1 MIFAYLALIIC
12 GAFCIGFTI
21 YEHKK
26 LKQKDLDTEVY
37 NQSLQTQ
44 KQWLEQEN
52 TRLETEYQRMINSN
66 QIIFEQN
73 NNLIDN
79 QNNLKNQLNELIE
92 QQQTLITEVEKK
104 KQEKVDLNEQ
114 CNDKVAQMLSLN
126 QQIETISG
134 SLKAN
139 ARAAFEQYCE
149 ALDYQYLQKETEY
162 DLDIDKLDQLYFKRL
177 EELDAREY
185 GLIQERREDIEI
197 LAKLF
202 YDKQQRMS
210 KELQEEEAAMRA
222 DLDSIRKELEKIRA
236 TKAAAM
242 EAQLREEEIK
252 NQATFYTLQLN
263 DADKRDVAYLQSI
276 EYNLREAR
284 PLRMLIWSTFYR
296 DKVNDLAARV
306 GALGASGIYKITHI
320 DSGISYIGQAK
331 DIKER
336 WVSHVKCS
344 LGIDTPVTSQL
355 YAFTREKGIDN
366 FTFEILEKCSIN
378 ELNEKEKFYIDLY
391 QTYDFGLNANRGVS
405 KN

>member
-1 MIFAYLALIIC
+1 MIEIIVIIGGAILGLGGIIYAGYTKSQCIKYDSKTALQNDELERRNAELQEENQALWQENADNENLKEIISQ
-12 GAFCIGFTI
+12 
-21 YEHKK
+21 E
-26 LKQKDLDTEVY
+26 LKELSQRRTFQTEQL
-37 NQSLQTQ
+37 NQLLQQ
-44 KQWLEQEN
+44 KQILNIE
-52 TRLETEYQRMINSN
+52 
-66 QIIFEQN
+66 
-73 NNLIDN
+73 IDN
-79 QNNLKNQLNELIE
+79 KKAQRDDLTQN
-92 QQQTLITEVEKK
+92 
-104 KQEKVDLNEQ
+104 
-114 CNDKVAQMLSLN
+114 
-126 QQIETISG
+126 IETMS
-134 SLKAN
+134 SHLKEM
-139 ARAAFEQYCE
+139 ARASFEQYCD
-149 ALDYQYLQKETEY
+149 ALDYEYKQKEQEY
-162 DLDIDKLDQLYFKRL
+162 ELDLDSLDQLYFKRL
-177 EELDAREY
+177 QELDARER

-202 YDKQQRMS
+202 YDKQQSMS
-210 KELQEEEAAMRA
+210 KELQEEETAMRA

-236 TKAAAM
+236 TKAATM

-276 EYNLREAR
+276 EYNLREPR

-306 GALGASGIYKITHI
+306 GALGASGIYKLTHI

-336 WVSHVKCS
+336 WVTHVKCS

-366 FTFEILEKCSIN
+366 FTFEVLEKCSIN

-391 QTYDFGLNANRGVS
+391 QTYDFGLNKTRG
-405 KN
+405 NG

>member
-1 MIFAYLALIIC
+1 MVETIAIIGGAILGLGGIIYAGYTKSQCVKYDRKTALQNDELERKN
-12 GAFCIGFTI
+12 A
-21 YEHKK
+21 E
-26 LKQKDLDTEVY
+26 LQEE
-37 NQSLQTQ
+37 NQAL
-44 KQWLEQEN
+44 WQEN
-52 TRLETEYQRMINSN
+52 TDSENLKEIISQELKELSQKRTFQTEQLN
-66 QIIFEQN
+66 QLLQQKQILNIE
-73 NNLIDN
+73 IDN
-79 QNNLKNQLNELIE
+79 
-92 QQQTLITEVEKK
+92 KK
-104 KQEKVDLNEQ
+104 AQRDDLTQ
-114 CNDKVAQMLSLN
+114 S
-126 QQIETISG
+126 IETMS
-134 SLKAN
+134 SHLKEM
-139 ARAAFEQYCE
+139 ARSSFEQYCD
-149 ALDYQYLQKETEY
+149 ALDYEYSQKEREY
-162 DLDIDKLDQLYFKRL
+162 ETDIDKLDQLYFKRL
-177 EELDAREY
+177 EELDAREQ

-202 YDKQQRMS
+202 YDKQQSMS

-252 NQATFYTLQLN
+252 NKATFYTLQLN

-276 EYNLREAR
+276 EYNLREPR

-296 DKVNDLAARV
+296 DKVNDLVARI
-306 GALGASGIYKITHI
+306 GAVGASGIYKLTHI

-336 WVSHVKCS
+336 WVTHIKCS

-366 FTFEILEKCSIN
+366 FTFEVLEKCSIN

-391 QTYDFGLNANRGVS
+391 QTYDFGLNKTRGNS
-405 KN
+405 

>member
-1 MIFAYLALIIC
+1 MIGICITFILLGLGGIGYAIWTKSQCIKLDQQTTNDNKLLKERQKALQLECAALQDRYNYLK
-12 GAFCIGFTI
+12 
-21 YEHKK
+21 H
-26 LKQKDLDTEVY
+26 
-37 NQSLQTQ
+37 
-44 KQWLEQEN
+44 
-52 TRLETEYQRMINSN
+52 SN
-66 QIIFEQN
+66 QIISEQN
-73 NNLIDN
+73 KDLIEN
-79 QNNLKNQLNELIE
+79 QNILKKQLNELIE
-92 QQQTLITEVEKK
+92 QQQTLITEIEKK

-134 SLKAN
+134 SLKAS

-177 EELDAREY
+177 EELDARER
-185 GLIQERREDIEI
+185 GLIEERRQDIEI

-202 YDKQQRMS
+202 YDKQQSMS

-284 PLRMLIWSTFYR
+284 PLRMLIWTTFYR

-306 GALGASGIYKITHI
+306 GAVGASGIYKITHI

-336 WVSHVKCS
+336 LVTHIKCS

-366 FTFEILEKCSIN
+366 FTFEVLEKCSIN

-391 QTYDFGLNANRGVS
+391 QTYDFGLNKTRGGS
-405 KN
+405 

>member
-1 MIFAYLALIIC
+1 MIVLCVISILLGACGLAYGIWAKATSVKANRYIAAENANLEEL
-12 GAFCIGFTI
+12 
-21 YEHKK
+21 
-26 LKQKDLDTEVY
+26 
-37 NQSLQTQ
+37 NQSLHATRKSLEAQNDFLIKSNNEISQKYEENSKRTKNAYEELNQLTQ
-44 KQWLEQEN
+44 QKL
-52 TRLETEYQRMINSN
+52 L
-66 QIIFEQN
+66 
-73 NNLIDN
+73 LIDEI
-79 QNNLKNQLNELIE
+79 QRKQIEKAGIEAQITTLNRSIE
-92 QQQTLITEVEKK
+92 Q
-104 KQEKVDLNEQ
+104 
-114 CNDKVAQMLSLN
+114 M
-126 QQIETISG
+126 SG
-134 SLKAN
+134 DLKAA
-139 ARAAFEQYCE
+139 ARVSFEQYCDTLDYE
-149 ALDYQYLQKETEY
+149 YKKREQEFDMEIDALDK
-162 DLDIDKLDQLYFKRL
+162 LYFNRL
-177 EELDAREY
+177 QELDAREK
-185 GLIQERREDIEI
+185 GLIEERRQDIEM
-197 LAKLF
+197 LVKLF
-202 YDKQQRMS
+202 YDKQQLMS

-263 DADKRDVAYLQSI
+263 EADKRDVTYLQSI

-336 WVSHVKCS
+336 WVTHVKCS

-366 FTFEILEKCSIN
+366 FTFEVLEKCSIN

-391 QTYDFGLNANRGVS
+391 QTYDFGLNKTRGNS
-405 KN
+405 